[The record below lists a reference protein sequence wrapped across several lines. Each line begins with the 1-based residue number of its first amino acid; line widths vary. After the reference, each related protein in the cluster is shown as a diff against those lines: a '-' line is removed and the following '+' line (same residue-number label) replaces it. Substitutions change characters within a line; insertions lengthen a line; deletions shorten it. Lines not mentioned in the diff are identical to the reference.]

1 MLETISG
8 WVFDLNNP
16 VYLIHPNHKF
26 WEVTM
31 DGVNVKFRV
40 GKLKDSE
47 TNIEEVDKDYSSV
60 AIAKKTVINKIEDKL
75 TKGYNPRD
83 AKK

>member
-8 WVFDLNNP
+8 WVFDLSKP

-31 DGVNVKFRV
+31 DGVNVQFRV
-40 GKLKDSE
+40 GKLKKDS
-47 TNIEEVDKDYSSV
+47 
-60 AIAKKTVINKIEDKL
+60 
-75 TKGYNPRD
+75 
-83 AKK
+83 